1 MWKII
6 FAPKGLWIFLHQKVV
21 NLPSVQWRDGAEGT
35 VGLWNSCS
43 VCACWMDVVGAAS
56 TATTKTQSTFDHWR
70 MDWMSIVLSIILICL
85 VAVYFH
91 FRRFRGSLDNG
102 LPMVKPFLCFGSPP
116 YRFDKIHYHKW
127 FHEKFQ
133 QLGNTFARF
142 DGVTPCI
149 FTIDPLKR
157 CQV

>member
-1 MWKII
+1 
-6 FAPKGLWIFLHQKVV
+6 
-21 NLPSVQWRDGAEGT
+21 
-35 VGLWNSCS
+35 
-43 VCACWMDVVGAAS
+43 
-56 TATTKTQSTFDHWR
+56 
-70 MDWMSIVLSIILICL
+70 MSIVLSIILICL

-102 LPMVKPFLCFGSPP
+102 LPLVKPFLCFGSPP

-149 FTIDPLKR
+149 CTIDPEVIKEITVKQFDNFTDVIDIDFEPGQTTLDVSRYVEKTEIPISFTISIPTSTNMTYGI
-157 CQV
+157 

>member
-1 MWKII
+1 
-6 FAPKGLWIFLHQKVV
+6 
-21 NLPSVQWRDGAEGT
+21 
-35 VGLWNSCS
+35 
-43 VCACWMDVVGAAS
+43 
-56 TATTKTQSTFDHWR
+56 
-70 MDWMSIVLSIILICL
+70 MSIVLSIILICL

-149 FTIDPLKR
+149 CTIDPEVIKEITVKQFDNFTDVIDIDFEPGQTTLEISRYVEKYVPCVSSGSLR
-157 CQV
+157 SPFGVSS